1 MGIRKLIHFVFEA
14 ESFGTTGLD
23 IIRSALK
30 GFNSG
35 HADPMRDTS
44 FQGYCDEIGSL
55 GHWYY
60 ETGHFEDDEFTWTGD
75 SRCDRTDPWSWWEN
89 DDPIPE
95 VKIPVYVRNPEDGTE
110 KEYSVDNYPTA

>member
-1 MGIRKLIHFVFEA
+1 M
-14 ESFGTTGLD
+14 
-23 IIRSALK
+23 K

-35 HADPMRDTS
+35 HADPIREKN
-44 FQGYCDEIGSL
+44 FQGYCDEIGAL

-60 ETGHFEDDEFTWTGD
+60 ETGHFEDNEYTWTGD
-75 SRCDRTDPWSWWEN
+75 DRCDRTDPWSWWEN

-110 KEYSVDNYPTA
+110 KQYTVDNYPTASSSNNTTKTSDI